1 MTFDPF
7 ALNQIGARV
16 GFGTTGISR
25 DDMSD
30 EAAAE
35 TFRTAWESG
44 VRYFDTAPMYGSGVA
59 EVRTGRALAGI
70 PRDDYVLSTKVGRL
84 VKGAPDVRS
93 AGTDWYYD
101 FSADGIKRSIAES
114 LERLQLDRVDIL
126 YIHDADDY
134 VDQAVAEAWPV
145 IEQLRSEGVVRAVG
159 AGNTTVPTLLRFAR
173 ETTMDF
179 FLVAG
184 RYTMLADDAQDEL
197 LPLCIEKGI
206 GVVIAQ
212 ALHGGLIDGV
222 ADPQLYYQ
230 PTDDATKAKV

>member
-1 MTFDPF
+1 
-7 ALNQIGARV
+7 
-16 GFGTTGISR
+16 
-25 DDMSD
+25 
-30 EAAAE
+30 
-35 TFRTAWESG
+35 
-44 VRYFDTAPMYGSGVA
+44 
-59 EVRTGRALAGI
+59 
-70 PRDDYVLSTKVGRL
+70 L

-114 LERLQLDRVDIL
+114 LKRLQLDRVDIL

-145 IEQLRSEGVVRAVG
+145 IEQLRSEGVVRAVC

-206 GVVIAQ
+206 GIVIAQ

-230 PTDDATKAKV
+230 PTDDATKAKVARIAAICHAYGVPTAAAAIQFPLAHPAVAGVLTGPETAEQLRGNLEWVTTDVPVAIWAELKAEGLLRQDAVVPGA